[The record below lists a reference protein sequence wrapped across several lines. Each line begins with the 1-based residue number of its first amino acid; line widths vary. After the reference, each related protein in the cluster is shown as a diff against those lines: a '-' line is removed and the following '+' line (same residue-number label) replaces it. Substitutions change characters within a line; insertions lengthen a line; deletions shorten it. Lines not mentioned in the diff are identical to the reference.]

1 MSSSDFLINN
11 KMNELQNL
19 SNFSNKSGNISSI
32 YDYENEDSSLLMMSS
47 RMLLTFT
54 ILWSLISFI
63 GIFANLSV
71 VAVMLCGSKLTS
83 ATQYFIVNLAISDTL
98 FLAICPTLAL
108 VNLHR
113 VIIYDHLPTF
123 FAKVICKSDY
133 FSTHVNIFIK
143 DLINLLNELN
153 NF

>member
-1 MSSSDFLINN
+1 MISPNISLN
-11 KMNELQNL
+11 KPDNL
-19 SNFSNKSGNISSI
+19 SNGTNISTYI
-32 YDYENEDSSLLMMSS
+32 YDYENEDNGLLMMSPNL
-47 RMLLTFT
+47 LLTFT
-54 ILWSLISFI
+54 IVWSLISFI
-63 GIFANLSV
+63 GILANLSV

-83 ATQYFIVNLAISDTL
+83 ATQYFIINLAISDTL

-133 FSTHVNIFIK
+133 FSTHVSTF
-143 DLINLLNELN
+143 
-153 NF
+153 FQT